1 MNPFNKVMEEI
12 TLNRSQASKAH
23 GTSSKPST
31 SPTSA
36 SLESKPEP
44 KKTATK
50 QWGKAAMEELGKVM
64 VVFTEIQKTYGKTI
78 NLPASISGFKFAF
91 EGKYTPEQV
100 QYALKVHLQ
109 NTQEF
114 PTPAHITAILNPP
127 KPRVSYAEYIA
138 ALEWQ
143 KRNQDWSQF
152 SSAAD
157 TIRDYRLASQKDE
170 HAYDRQQEE
179 IALIAKAAPLLLEDS
194 SED

>member
-1 MNPFNKVMEEI
+1 MHPFNKVMEEI
-12 TLNRSQASKAH
+12 TLNRSQASSKS
-23 GTSSKPST
+23 GTNSEKSTSSL
-31 SPTSA
+31 SPTSNA
-36 SLESKPEP
+36 RPPLKKEPQKWEP
-44 KKTATK
+44 KAEAGLSETF
-50 QWGKAAMEELGKVM
+50 
-64 VVFTEIQKTYGKTI
+64 VFLAEMQKTYGKTV
-78 NLPASISGFKFAF
+78 NLPAVIAGFKFAF

-157 TIRDYRLASQKDE
+157 TIRDYRLASQNDQ
-170 HAYDRQQEE
+170 HAYERQQEE

-194 SED
+194 SDD

>member
-1 MNPFNKVMEEI
+1 MSEA
-12 TLNRSQASKAH
+12 L
-23 GTSSKPST
+23 
-31 SPTSA
+31 
-36 SLESKPEP
+36 
-44 KKTATK
+44 
-50 QWGKAAMEELGKVM
+50 
-64 VVFTEIQKTYGKTI
+64 VFFAEMQKTYGKTV
-78 NLPASISGFKFAF
+78 NLPAVIAGFKFAF

-109 NTQEF
+109 NSQEF

-157 TIRDYRLASQKDE
+157 TIRDYRLASQNDQ

-179 IALIAKAAPLLLEDS
+179 IALIAKAAPMLLEDN

>member
-1 MNPFNKVMEEI
+1 MNPFNKVMQEI
-12 TLNRSQASKAH
+12 TLNRSQASSKSETGSKQSTLSLSQASNARPPLKREPQKWEAKAEANLSE
-23 GTSSKPST
+23 TFVF
-31 SPTSA
+31 
-36 SLESKPEP
+36 LEE
-44 KKTATK
+44 
-50 QWGKAAMEELGKVM
+50 M
-64 VVFTEIQKTYGKTI
+64 QKTYGKTV
-78 NLPASISGFKFAF
+78 NLPAVIAGFKFAF

-109 NTQEF
+109 NSQNF

-157 TIRDYRLASQKDE
+157 TIRDYKLASQNDQ
-170 HAYDRQQEE
+170 HAYEREQQE
-179 IALIAKAAPLLLEDS
+179 IALIAKAAPMLLEDNTQ
-194 SED
+194 D